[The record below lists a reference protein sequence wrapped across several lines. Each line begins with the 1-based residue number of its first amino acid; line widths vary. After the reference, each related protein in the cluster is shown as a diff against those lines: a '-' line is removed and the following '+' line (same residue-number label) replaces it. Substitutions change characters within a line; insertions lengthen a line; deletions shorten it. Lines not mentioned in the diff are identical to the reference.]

1 LDGASGRVWRGNLAI
16 ERAEEAALPPPDSLS
31 IGAAPLGLPLG
42 AELHKLLEWGLPLV
56 PIQLLQPG
64 EAAAG
69 FVDLD
74 GFGEDWRAA
83 LAPGIAV
90 RGRVLDTE
98 EGICAAMA
106 AGVRAAAVRYRLPA
120 LLACLAFASEEAR
133 RPEQARSP
141 AAPAAGISEL
151 TLLRLVGLKGRAGAD
166 VLSDSLSLP
175 AEVVVASYAPLCDQG
190 LCTSAA
196 TSLRLTSAGRAR
208 LAELLAEERTQADRD
223 AVIALYEEFCV
234 FDAQLKQI
242 MTAWQLKR
250 DGMANDH
257 QDAEYDHAI
266 LQRLAELH
274 ERAGV
279 LLQRLGRLS
288 PRLAAYAARLDR
300 AARRI
305 AAGDHPYVAK
315 LIADSYHTVWFELHE
330 DLISLAGLT
339 REALARAG
347 R

>member
-1 LDGASGRVWRGNLAI
+1 
-16 ERAEEAALPPPDSLS
+16 
-31 IGAAPLGLPLG
+31 
-42 AELHKLLEWGLPLV
+42 
-56 PIQLLQPG
+56 
-64 EAAAG
+64 
-69 FVDLD
+69 
-74 GFGEDWRAA
+74 
-83 LAPGIAV
+83 
-90 RGRVLDTE
+90 
-98 EGICAAMA
+98 
-106 AGVRAAAVRYRLPA
+106 
-120 LLACLAFASEEAR
+120 
-133 RPEQARSP
+133 
-141 AAPAAGISEL
+141 
-151 TLLRLVGLKGRAGAD
+151 
-166 VLSDSLSLP
+166 
-175 AEVVVASYAPLCDQG
+175 
-190 LCTSAA
+190 
-196 TSLRLTSAGRAR
+196 
-208 LAELLAEERTQADRD
+208 
-223 AVIALYEEFCV
+223 
-234 FDAQLKQI
+234 
-242 MTAWQLKR
+242 
-250 DGMANDH
+250 MANDH